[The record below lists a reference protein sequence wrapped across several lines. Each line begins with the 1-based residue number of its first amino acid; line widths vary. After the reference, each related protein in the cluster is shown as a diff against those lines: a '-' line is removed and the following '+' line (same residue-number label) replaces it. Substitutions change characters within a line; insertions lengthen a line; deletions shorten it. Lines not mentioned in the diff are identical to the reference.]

1 MIKKYRLKPRTD
13 NRLNAYRIAQGYAG
27 AILKG
32 VCDGGWEPSKDRG
45 YSPAKRKQIIESMR
59 KIALKLL
66 QDRSVKC
73 K

>member
-32 VCDGGWEPSKDRG
+32 VWEPSKDRG